1 MKPFNSLT
9 SAMPSSGIRKI
20 MGLSQDIPGCIHLEV
35 GQPDFD
41 TPRHVLEAAS
51 EAALS
56 GFTRYTPSAGIPELR
71 DAIAKKVTEKNGFA
85 IGPEHVVVSPG
96 AVCSIFTSLLAL
108 VEAGDE
114 VLIPDPGWPNY
125 MMQMGCIGAKGVR
138 YPLDPDHGFQ
148 LKFDAIE
155 KLVTPRTKVLLIN
168 TPGNP
173 TGAVFPEDAVKEICA
188 FARRHDL
195 FVLSDEVYEEILF
208 DGVHTSTGKF
218 DTDGRVATVFGFSKT
233 YAVTGLRVGYTVSH
247 NEKIV
252 QLVTKLQEPVISCAS
267 GISQK
272 ACLAALNGS
281 QKPFTDMVAVYKDR
295 RDRVVAILK
304 EKGLYRYTPS
314 GAFYILIDISK
325 TGMNSTDFAVD
336 LLKTRKVA
344 VAPGETFGATTDSFI
359 RICFATDTDQL
370 VEGVNILCDRINEGK
385 SDTAVTK

>member
-252 QLVTKLQEPVISCAS
+252 QLVTKLQEPVISCAG

-359 RICFATDTDQL
+359 RICFATDTEQL
-370 VEGVNILCDRINEGK
+370 VEGVHILCDRINEGK
-385 SDTAVTK
+385 K

>member
-1 MKPFNSLT
+1 M
-9 SAMPSSGIRKI
+9 
-20 MGLSQDIPGCIHLEV
+20 
-35 GQPDFD
+35 
-41 TPRHVLEAAS
+41 
-51 EAALS
+51 
-56 GFTRYTPSAGIPELR
+56 
-71 DAIAKKVTEKNGFA
+71 
-85 IGPEHVVVSPG
+85 
-96 AVCSIFTSLLAL
+96 CSIFTSLLAL

-233 YAVTGLRVGYTVSH
+233 YAVTGLRSATPFPITRSSSSLSPSSRNRSSLRERY
-247 NEKIV
+247 
-252 QLVTKLQEPVISCAS
+252 
-267 GISQK
+267 
-272 ACLAALNGS
+272 LA
-281 QKPFTDMVAVYKDR
+281 
-295 RDRVVAILK
+295 
-304 EKGLYRYTPS
+304 
-314 GAFYILIDISK
+314 
-325 TGMNSTDFAVD
+325 
-336 LLKTRKVA
+336 
-344 VAPGETFGATTDSFI
+344 
-359 RICFATDTDQL
+359 
-370 VEGVNILCDRINEGK
+370 EGVPRRPPGAAETL
-385 SDTAVTK
+385 